1 MTHQTLSLGKC
12 WKLFWATLKFAR
24 KQTIKLYISQRVTPH
39 LIMHTFASSMKKQ
52 KLHQD
57 SLKYMWSV
65 VETCYFPTEG
75 TFLTKVQH
83 LPPGKQPKEK
93 EQFLKIRF
101 SYFRKW
107 LTNQWKSRFFF
118 WRKSV
123 FRDVRMQSCFALR
136 FLMTLP
142 PLLHEIFTFFQTSD
156 RGWPACGPLGRQTSA
171 RTKTSASC
179 PLFVDMTYPKGWTES
194 LPLCPLIFS
203 WFEIISVWY

>member
-75 TFLTKVQH
+75 IFLTKVQH

-107 LTNQWKSRFFF
+107 LTNQRKSRFFF

-136 FLMTLP
+136 FLVTLSP
-142 PLLHEIFTFFQTSD
+142 PLHETFAFLSNIRPRLACMRTSRKTD
-156 RGWPACGPLGRQTSA
+156 FRLSENNFRRQTRHIPRA
-171 RTKTSASC
+171 GPRASLSV
-179 PLFVDMTYPKGWTES
+179 PSFALVWNLQE
-194 LPLCPLIFS
+194 
-203 WFEIISVWY
+203 ISV